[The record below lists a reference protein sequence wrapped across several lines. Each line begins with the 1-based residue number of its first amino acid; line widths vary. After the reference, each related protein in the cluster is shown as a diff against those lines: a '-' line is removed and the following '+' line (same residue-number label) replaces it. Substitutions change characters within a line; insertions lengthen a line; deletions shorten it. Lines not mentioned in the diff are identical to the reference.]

1 MKNGVELLDENGGG
15 RREREEMMRLGG
27 SRKEEGMKG
36 VVTLLRRSS
45 CLVWA
50 GVICLRCV

>member
-15 RREREEMMRLGG
+15 RREREELMRLGG
-27 SRKEEGMKG
+27 SRKAEGMKG
-36 VVTLLRRSS
+36 VTLLRRSS